1 MIDLLKFRRYSMDGL
16 PLRCVLHTGG
26 ILFAQ
31 HGRFLMGES
40 PKCA

>member
-1 MIDLLKFRRYSMDGL
+1 MSEKNSKEAVYKYKRFYI
-16 PLRCVLHTGG
+16 PEVLASG

-40 PKCA
+40 P

>member
-26 ILFAQ
+26 IFCYGFA
-31 HGRFLMGES
+31 
-40 PKCA
+40 C

>member
-1 MIDLLKFRRYSMDGL
+1 MDSRVQIVCL
-16 PLRCVLHTGG
+16 AV
-26 ILFAQ
+26 LFAQ

>member
-1 MIDLLKFRRYSMDGL
+1 MEVVAKTAAL
-16 PLRCVLHTGG
+16 CVPAHKAAV
-26 ILFAQ
+26 LFAQ